1 MSLVLAVTLLMSVF
15 GGLTAFATDATT
27 IPEGYTVVE
36 AVPDGNDAYGWKV
49 DGDGKTLKIYY
60 TGKPVDY
67 SKDDYK
73 NRPWKD
79 SAETIEEV
87 VIEGTPTEIGE
98 RTFKGMKSLTK
109 VTYSDEAEK
118 TVTKINTEA
127 FAETSINGV
136 FRIPASVTY
145 LHGQSIQST
154 PISALVFESST
165 TPIQLYKGLQYLGDL
180 TSIVLMRP
188 AEITGDVEIKTVK
201 QFGGTYASGKY
212 GMTAPSRINML
223 ISDASYIEP
232 FSKLTVYEK
241 YLGDVASGKEANIAS
256 KEFSMAPG
264 TFGKYTLIDSTEE
277 ILDGVFA
284 DNVWYLLYDENTDP
298 NSVDYTVEFLTNGEE
313 KGDHMT
319 TNGYSLSNNQYT
331 IKNKQ
336 LAKFAAEIKKMVF
349 GFGFTQLQS
358 YFGTNRGN
366 ADLYE
371 KGKHTRYEN
380 LREVVFPAQFAKIW
394 DYAFCN
400 IRTLKKVNFEDTAI
414 HTINKKA
421 FAYCPLETVK
431 LPATISTIGEMAFVG
446 NTALETLYLPSSA
459 SLNIAKG
466 AFAREFNQPG
476 FDNKTLK
483 VIADG
488 PQFAVGTNNVVDS
501 AFDYDSNITVDK
513 AWRNTLVIYDSA
525 DNWTNTNN
533 LGLGNR
539 VSAVADKY
547 YEMHDKDNDGKISL
561 WMFNY
566 AAVQPYSMFVAT
578 YDGST
583 LGTVEMLA
591 NDELAIGT
599 LLDEDFDVSSKI
611 GNKPAKVFLWN
622 GFLNISP
629 LHSAVEKNIE

>member
-1 MSLVLAVTLLMSVF
+1 MSLVLAVTLVMSVF
-15 GGLTAFATDATT
+15 GGLTAFAADAAS

-36 AVPDGNDAYGWKV
+36 AVADGNDAYGWKI
-49 DGDGKTLKIYY
+49 DDETTLYVYY
-60 TGKPVDY
+60 PGNTKVFT
-67 SKDDYK
+67 KDDYTS
-73 NRPWKD
+73 RPWQD
-79 SAETIEEV
+79 SAEKITKV
-87 VIEGTPTEIGE
+87 VIDGTPTEIGDY
-98 RTFKGMKSLTK
+98 TFYQMSNLAE
-109 VTYSDEAEK
+109 VTFAGTE
-118 TVTKINTEA
+118 TIINPCA
-127 FAETSINGV
+127 FADTAISGV
-136 FRIPASVTY
+136 FTIPAHINI
-145 LHGQSIQST
+145 LHGQAFMNC
-154 PISALVFESST
+154 PINILIFDGDESSKT
-165 TPIQLYKGLQYLGDL
+165 LYLRKGLQYLGNL
-180 TSIVLMRP
+180 TNI
-188 AEITGDVEIKTVK
+188 IIKRAIGFSEPVNERTLNK
-201 QFGGTYASGKY
+201 ICGTYASGTY
-212 GMTAPSRINML
+212 GMTNPARINV
-223 ISDASYIEP
+223 IAAKSSYFNSFKTI
-232 FSKLTVYEK
+232 TAY
-241 YLGDVASGKEANIAS
+241 
-256 KEFSMAPG
+256 
-264 TFGKYTLIDSTEE
+264 TGKYDTASNDAKKKEHSVAPALFGECDVFDATE
-277 ILDGVFA
+277 GVRIGKFT
-284 DNVWYLLYDENTDP
+284 DNVWYLLYDENTD
-298 NSVDYTVEFLTNGEE
+298 STLTDYTVEFVTDGTEV
-313 KGDHMT
+313 GTTMT
-319 TNGYSLSNNQYT
+319 KYGYSLSNNQYT
-331 IKNKQ
+331 IKNEQ

-358 YFGTNRGN
+358 CFGTNKGIN
-366 ADLYE
+366 DLYD

-380 LREVVFPAQFAKIW
+380 LREVVFPAQFARIW

-414 HTINKKA
+414 RTIDKKA

-488 PQFAVGTNNVVDS
+488 PQFAVGTNVVAS
-501 AFDYDSNITVDK
+501 AFDNDSNIAKVDK

-566 AAVQPYSMFVAT
+566 AEVQPYSMFVAT